1 MRSDFWLQVTGEGSF
16 WCLGCRASLDRAFQ
30 NASLSQ
36 DKPQGLCGAVL
47 SPVLLLCP
55 AGPQL
60 NRPRELS
67 RVFCLSLAGSW
78 GLATLLS
85 LWAEQAQYHPLLWS
99 LLSSGEQR
107 KLGVARGSRGL
118 PFFDKRES
126 FLVTKLLDKGPK
138 QLSLEEQQELCRL

>member
-1 MRSDFWLQVTGEGSF
+1 MKSDFWLQVTGEGSF
-16 WCLGCRASLDRAFQ
+16 WCLGCRASLDRASQ
-30 NASLSQ
+30 KPGLSQ

-47 SPVLLLCP
+47 SPVPLLCP

-78 GLATLLS
+78 GRATLFR

-99 LLSSGEQR
+99 LLR
-107 KLGVARGSRGL
+107 KLGVAWGSQGL

-126 FLVTKLLDKGPK
+126 FLVTKLLNKGPK
-138 QLSLEEQQELCRL
+138 QLSLEEQQGLCRL